1 MWQERLENEPFF
13 MEEWLGHQR
22 RDAFWQHG
30 SIGDNFADIEIPA
43 LVIAGWADG
52 YRNTP
57 IKAVEGLGPKGKAI
71 IGPWVHKYPHFAW
84 PKPRA
89 DFHGE
94 AIRWWNRWL
103 RDEKNGAEDLP
114 QIVAQSAERWRVLV
128 EERAPH

>member
-1 MWQERLENEPFF
+1 MAAASAPRRFLATRLDLRGF
-13 MEEWLGHQR
+13 R
-22 RDAFWQHG
+22 RL
-30 SIGDNFADIEIPA
+30 SPIPA

-57 IKAVEGLGPKGKAI
+57 LKAVEGLGDKAKAL

-94 AIRWWNRWL
+94 AIAWWNRWL
-103 RDEKNGAEDLP
+103 RDDGTGVESAAAGARLYSRRP
-114 QIVAQSAERWRVLV
+114 
-128 EERAPH
+128 